1 MRIEFEDS
9 FVKVAAIIGG
19 DDYIKI
25 SRAILNNNDSTE
37 EEIASATGLK
47 INTVRKTLY
56 DLFGRS
62 LITGVRVRD
71 MKKGWFVYRW
81 RAQQEQVDG
90 LIASLKRKSI
100 VRLKSKLEYEESYQ
114 FYSCN
119 SSGCIKET
127 FEKSLEYLF
136 LCPQCG
142 NPLKVFD
149 NTSIK
154 DSIKWK
160 ISQIDSELKK

>member
-1 MRIEFEDS
+1 LRIEFEDS
-9 FVKVAAIIGG
+9 FIKVAAIIGG

-56 DLFGRS
+56 DLFGRA

-81 RAQQEQVDG
+81 RAQQEQVSG
-90 LIASLKRKSI
+90 LITSLKRKSV
-100 VRLKSKLEYEESYQ
+100 VRLKAKLEHEESHQ
-114 FYSCN
+114 FYACN
-119 SSGCIKET
+119 SPGCIKES

-142 NPLKVFD
+142 NPLKIFD
-149 NTSIK
+149 NTLIK

-160 ISQIDSELKK
+160 ISQIESELVK

>member
-100 VRLKSKLEYEESYQ
+100 VRLKSKLE
-114 FYSCN
+114 
-119 SSGCIKET
+119 
-127 FEKSLEYLF
+127 
-136 LCPQCG
+136 
-142 NPLKVFD
+142 
-149 NTSIK
+149 
-154 DSIKWK
+154 
-160 ISQIDSELKK
+160 